1 MSKLQ
6 LKKLRSK
13 IKKRVPT
20 NLSKTNFRGK
30 QPQVHERSVNFR
42 SGKILNA
49 VVDAARL
56 TR

>member
-30 QPQVHERSVNFR
+30 QPEVHEKSVNFR